1 MRTGVRA
8 GTRTSLVE
16 LEAPFNKIV
25 TTDELMLCNVAG
37 AAAEVAR
44 AISPSA
50 PKVDHSGEEEAAFVS
65 PSQSENPRARKGR
78 FMYLATSTKTETVYK
93 ITATTAV
100 TFICTPKSSILNMC
114 P

>member
-1 MRTGVRA
+1 M
-8 GTRTSLVE
+8 
-16 LEAPFNKIV
+16 F
-25 TTDELMLCNVAG
+25 CNVTAG

-50 PKVDHSGEEEAAFVS
+50 PKVDHSKEEEAAFVS

>member
-1 MRTGVRA
+1 M
-8 GTRTSLVE
+8 E
-16 LEAPFNKIV
+16 LEAPFNTIA
-25 TTDELMLCNVAG
+25 TTAKSSSYDLNILNVAG

-50 PKVDHSGEEEAAFVS
+50 PKVDHSEEEAPTFVS

>member
-1 MRTGVRA
+1 
-8 GTRTSLVE
+8 
-16 LEAPFNKIV
+16 
-25 TTDELMLCNVAG
+25 MLCNVAG

-50 PKVDHSGEEEAAFVS
+50 PKVDHSGEETAFLS

>member
-8 GTRTSLVE
+8 GTRTSLVK

-25 TTDELMLCNVAG
+25 TTDELKLCNVAG

-50 PKVDHSGEEEAAFVS
+50 PKVDHSKEEETAFVS

>member
-1 MRTGVRA
+1 M
-8 GTRTSLVE
+8 E
-16 LEAPFNKIV
+16 LEAPFNTIA
-25 TTDELMLCNVAG
+25 TTAKSSSYDLNILNVAG

-50 PKVDHSGEEEAAFVS
+50 PKVDHSEGEAAAAALLS
-65 PSQSENPRARKGR
+65 PSQSENPKARKGR